1 MKDIEIN
8 SVLVNKT
15 RKRAKNFKD
24 IVNCLKISKSK
35 KPDLV
40 LLGGDD
46 SFQNRA
52 IKEYNL
58 KLSKLKF
65 L

>member
-46 SFQNRA
+46 SF
-52 IKEYNL
+52 
-58 KLSKLKF
+58 
-65 L
+65 